1 MKPAC
6 HRLAG
11 TLLAMLVCVVSLPGF
26 AADDSVAARI
36 TAQLSAPGRGPYD
49 AKKDAG
55 RKPAEMMTFFGVE
68 AGMTVLDMLSGAG
81 YSAEILSAAVGPK
94 GTVYAQ
100 NSLLVLRLIGGEH
113 HQAMLDRLEGER
125 LPNVRYVIVDP
136 EDMPFDGSID
146 FVFWGLNLHD
156 EYNSRGEDAALTF
169 LGHIRRALKPG
180 GILALSDHVGLPD
193 HDNAQ
198 LHRIDP
204 AIARDLIE
212 RAGFV
217 IEASSDLLANPNDD
231 HARVIYDDDLRYRTD
246 QFLIRARKP
255 RE

>member
-49 AKKDAG
+49 AKK
-55 RKPAEMMTFFGVE
+55 
-68 AGMTVLDMLSGAG
+68 AG